1 MLFFPQIISSI
12 LPQKVQITKTHLVSR
27 NISALVMFGCLYV
40 FQCVCVC
47 AHYLACVCCKLNNV
61 QFQRCDSC
69 SSHFCNEVLTLNVS
83 ALDIYSHFC
92 NEILTLNVSALDI
105 YIGTHFQCRKGV
117 SFKHSHDFVTCFP
130 AAALNIVSEVAD
142 HANES
147 MRHGVSAGTWFTAW
161 GEQGEEGQL
170 QEGSGFKITL
180 VFHI

>member
-40 FQCVCVC
+40 FQCLCVCVCVC

-61 QFQRCDSC
+61 QFQRCNSC
-69 SSHFCNEVLTLNVS
+69 SSHFCNEV
-83 ALDIYSHFC
+83 
-92 NEILTLNVSALDI
+92 LTLNVSALDI

-161 GEQGEEGQL
+161 GGGMGKKGSCRKGQGSKPL
-170 QEGSGFKITL
+170 
-180 VFHI
+180 